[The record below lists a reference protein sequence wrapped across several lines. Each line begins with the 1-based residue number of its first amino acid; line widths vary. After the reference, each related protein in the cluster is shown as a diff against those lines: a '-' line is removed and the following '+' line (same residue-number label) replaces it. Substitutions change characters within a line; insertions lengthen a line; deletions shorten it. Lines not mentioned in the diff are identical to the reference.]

1 MMITGTALSPSEAH
15 DLPNF
20 EDWNKEVEAVKKEA
34 GGELN
39 TLLVKAGEQDRTE
52 IKSKLAEET
61 RKAQDKAAKEVRIS
75 FEQAGLVADPN
86 KEIRDNA
93 FRSMLK
99 DICEPME

>member
-1 MMITGTALSPSEAH
+1 MITGTALSPSESH
-15 DLPNF
+15 DLPSF
-20 EDWNKEVEAVKKEA
+20 EDWSKEVEAVKKEA

-39 TLLVKAGEQDRTE
+39 TLMVNAWEQNRTE
-52 IKSKLAEET
+52 IKVKLDAEV
-61 RKAQDKAAKEVRIS
+61 KQAQAKAAKEVHDRYTK
-75 FEQAGLVADPN
+75 AGLVAEPN